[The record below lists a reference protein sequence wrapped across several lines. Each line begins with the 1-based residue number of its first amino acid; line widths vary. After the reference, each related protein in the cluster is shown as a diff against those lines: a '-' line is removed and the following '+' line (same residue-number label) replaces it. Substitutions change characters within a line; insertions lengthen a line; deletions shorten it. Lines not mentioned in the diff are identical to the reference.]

1 MIVKKLYLLFIFI
14 SSVLFS
20 QEYIS
25 VDKTDNNREHI
36 KLVNM
41 NINELKNSI
50 FNSSKNIKVI
60 YFFNNYCSQSLKFT
74 PYLNEIYLKN
84 KDKFDLFVISR
95 KKPKKI
101 EQLYNYLFYE
111 GYYFPVFNVSKES
124 FKSIA
129 NVLCSDCNQKI
140 MGYSDFFILDN
151 NNILL
156 SQSNY
161 DLSTTEKIKVL
172 KNYLN

>member
-1 MIVKKLYLLFIFI
+1 MKVKKLYILFIFI
-14 SSVLFS
+14 SSALFS

-36 KLVNM
+36 KLVNL
-41 NINELKNSI
+41 NINALKDSI
-50 FNSSKNIKVI
+50 FNSLKNFKVI
-60 YFFNNYCSQSLKFT
+60 YFFNNYCSQSLQFT
-74 PYLNEIYLKN
+74 PSLNEIYLKN

-95 KKPKKI
+95 KKSKNI

-111 GYYFPVFNVSKES
+111 GYYFPVFNVSKKS
-124 FKSIA
+124 FKSIT

-161 DLSTTEKIKVL
+161 DLSTTEKIKIL